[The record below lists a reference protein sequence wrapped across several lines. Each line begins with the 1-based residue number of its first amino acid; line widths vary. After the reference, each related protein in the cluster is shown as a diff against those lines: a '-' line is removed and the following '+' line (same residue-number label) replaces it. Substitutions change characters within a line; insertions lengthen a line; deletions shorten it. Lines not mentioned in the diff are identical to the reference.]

1 MWRAVCP
8 LLIVFLAAS
17 PAGAAKTDIVVK
29 DTLKLTVLKATAE
42 LPQEVEGAVR
52 AGATEEEIGKSL
64 RKMKEDKAEPEA
76 AVEVARHFRKQ
87 AQERT
92 RDHGLSDVVHAC
104 LAQGKRGTELVACVH
119 EDWEKKPKVRK
130 GGEGKPDEAG
140 KPDDKGKPDEAGK
153 PDDKGK
159 PDEAGKPDDKG
170 KPDEAGKPDDKGKI
184 EDKGQPEGKG
194 QPGGKGKQEGKGGH

>member
-17 PAGAAKTDIVVK
+17 PAGAAKTDVVVK
-29 DTLKLTVLKATAE
+29 DTLKLTVLKAAAE

-52 AGATEEEIGKSL
+52 AGATEKEIGKSL
-64 RKMKEDKAEPEA
+64 RKMKEEKAEPEA
-76 AVEVARHFRKQ
+76 AVEVAKHFRKQ

-119 EDWEKKPKVRK
+119 EDWEKKPKVK
-130 GGEGKPDEAG
+130 KDGEGKPDEAG

-159 PDEAGKPDDKG
+159 VEDKG
-170 KPDEAGKPDDKGKI
+170 KPEGKGKVEDKGK
-184 EDKGQPEGKG
+184 PES
-194 QPGGKGKQEGKGGH
+194 KGKQKGKGGH